1 LHTLYAFLI
10 LV

>member
-1 LHTLYAFLI
+1 MDAFLI